1 MDDFVTKL
9 AQDNKRTRE
18 FFWHQFGKYGS
29 YFLLAA
35 LMTALTLK
43 GMPLYSLC
51 PSIIGSAILIATAL
65 LFAKTVQYGGILV
78 GTWWIER
85 DLRCKKQSGSP
96 TEDPDYKPP
105 QPRSGRRRTR

>member
-1 MDDFVTKL
+1 MDDFVAKL
-9 AQDNKRTRE
+9 AQDNKRTRG
-18 FFWHQFGKYGS
+18 FFWRQFAKYGS

-35 LMTALTLK
+35 LMTALTLE

-65 LFAKTVQYGGILV
+65 LFAKTVQYGGMLV

-85 DLRCKKQSGSP
+85 GFRRKKQSELP
-96 TEDPDYKPP
+96 TADPDYKPP